1 MSALLQFRDVTLGY
15 DRHPAVHHLSGEV
28 APGASLAVVGPNGA
42 GKSTLFRGIVGI
54 LKPLSGSILTGG
66 VDPKDIAYLPQSA
79 DIDRTFP
86 ISVFD
91 FVGTGLWRGVGFFGG
106 IGKDAR
112 VKIAQALAAVG
123 LSGFE
128 NCGIGTLSGG
138 QMQRMLFARVLLQD
152 ARLIV
157 LDEPFNAI
165 DAKTSADLLTLVKQ
179 WHAEGRTVLAALHDM
194 DLVRAHF
201 PETLL
206 LARGKVAW
214 GATSGVLTTENLAEA
229 RRMCEA
235 FDDSAVAC
243 ADDDASKA
251 A

>member
-1 MSALLQFRDVTLGY
+1 M
-15 DRHPAVHHLSGEV
+15 
-28 APGASLAVVGPNGA
+28 PGASIRQISPAPLAGTIGL
-42 GKSTLFRGIVGI
+42 GD
-54 LKPLSGSILTGG
+54 LKPRE
-66 VDPKDIAYLPQSA
+66 IAYLPQSV

-91 FVGTGLWRGVGFFGG
+91 FVGTGLWRSTGLFGG
-106 IGKDAR
+106 LGRKAQQQIGA
-112 VKIAQALAAVG
+112 ALAAVG
-123 LSGFE
+123 LTGFE
-128 NCGIGTLSGG
+128 NRTIGTLSGG
-138 QMQRMLFARVLLQD
+138 QTQRMLFARVLLQD

-165 DAKTSADLLTLVKQ
+165 DAKTSADLLALVRR

-194 DLVRAHF
+194 ELVRANF

-206 LARGKVAW
+206 LARGPVAW
-214 GATSGVLTTENLAEA
+214 GATAQVLTAENLAEA

-235 FDDSAVAC
+235 FDDGAAAC
-243 ADDDASKA
+243 VVHDAPSRA